1 MCLVT
6 RVVTNLQF
14 SLKENGSLSKD
25 SNVTMEIPVHTTLAY
40 VLLELEI
47 KHDGLFG
54 KKSSI
59 NLPSF
64 KLISSTTPCAILFPV
79 CVFKAQHV
87 VSSTELCLMSD
98 ICGGFEVDAI
108 ECKEHVGVSG
118 APADTSEN
126 NHLRQGKLLF
136 FLSAD

>member
-40 VLLELEI
+40 ALLELEI

-54 KKSSI
+54 KKSFAFFQI
-59 NLPSF
+59 NF
-64 KLISSTTPCAILFPV
+64 IYNSSCSHV

-98 ICGGFEVDAI
+98 MCGGFEVDAI
-108 ECKEHVGVSG
+108 ECKELVGVSG

-126 NHLRQGKLLF
+126 KHLRQGKLLF
-136 FLSAD
+136 FPSAD